1 LFCKERKGN
10 HVLENVTS
18 YLSFTF
24 GNALMCSYEILL
36 FMTANSHV
44 LITLILISALGVV
57 AIPFGNPK
65 FIGEAIIVELSFI
78 MLSVLVW
85 RGYTKV
91 LYACIALAITVII
104 GNTTSPAHIHLMATF
119 SKPINALILIIG
131 GYVLQGI
138 LIYTSLKTIL
148 RIRRL
153 RSVTQPS
160 TI

>member
-1 LFCKERKGN
+1 
-10 HVLENVTS
+10 
-18 YLSFTF
+18 
-24 GNALMCSYEILL
+24 MCSYEILL

-44 LITLILISALGVV
+44 LITLTLVSALGVV

-91 LYACIALAITVII
+91 LYACIALALTVII

-153 RSVTQPS
+153 RSLTQPS

>member
-18 YLSFTF
+18 YWSSTF

-91 LYACIALAITVII
+91 LYACIVLAITVII